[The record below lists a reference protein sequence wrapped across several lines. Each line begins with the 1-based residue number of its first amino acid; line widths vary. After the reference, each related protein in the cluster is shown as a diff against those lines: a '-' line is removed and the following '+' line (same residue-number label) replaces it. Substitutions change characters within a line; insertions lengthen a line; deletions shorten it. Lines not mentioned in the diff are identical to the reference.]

1 MGIAGISVPPE
12 HGGGARGCVTVGLI
26 VGLVPLGG
34 LLLLLSFV
42 ITMEMDSPD
51 TFAGW
56 RDNLSGLA
64 LYPLV
69 LSVAALLGALAA
81 TWWAPRRVRPFVGLV
96 CGLLLVAACYRAYTL
111 APMLKCQGHNSIAR
125 QADGS
130 YECADR

>member
-1 MGIAGISVPPE
+1 MDISGISAPPE
-12 HGGGARGCVTVGLI
+12 RGGVARGCVTVGLI

-42 ITMEMDSPD
+42 ITVEVDSPE

-56 RDNLSGLA
+56 RDNFSGLA

-81 TWWAPRRVRPFVGLV
+81 TLWAPWRVRPFVGLV

-111 APMLKCQGHNSIAR
+111 APMLKCWGYNSIAR
-125 QADGS
+125 EADGS